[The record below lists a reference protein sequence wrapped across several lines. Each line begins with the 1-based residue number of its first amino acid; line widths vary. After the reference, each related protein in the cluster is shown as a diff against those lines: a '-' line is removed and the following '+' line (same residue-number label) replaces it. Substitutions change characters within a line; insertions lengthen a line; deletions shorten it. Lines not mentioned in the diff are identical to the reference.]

1 MNNMNEDK
9 LTPLQSVDG
18 LLTSNVTNKPLDEEV
33 FSAIDTTD
41 DQKKAI
47 RSVLQHIKNRKGI
60 PLDIVLQEIQQQY
73 SLEDIPEMNIE
84 ESVWYQLTKNE
95 RIGFQQQGFRVD
107 IINGKRV
114 KIPHL
119 SFSSDLDY
127 LDNMINR
134 IIEKIKNIK

>member
-1 MNNMNEDK
+1 MNNDDISK
-9 LTPLQSVDG
+9 PSQSIDG
-18 LLTSNVTNKPLDEEV
+18 LLTSNVTNKPLDEEI
-33 FSAIDTTD
+33 FSTIDTTD
-41 DQKKAI
+41 EQKKAI
-47 RSVLQHIKNRKGI
+47 RSVLQHIKNRKNI

-73 SLEDIPEMNIE
+73 SLEDVPEMNIE
-84 ESVWYQLTKNE
+84 ESIWYQLTKNE
-95 RIGFQQQGFRVD
+95 RIGFQKQGFRVD
-107 IINGKRV
+107 IVNGKRV

>member
-1 MNNMNEDK
+1 MNNDDISK
-9 LTPLQSVDG
+9 PLQSIDG

-33 FSAIDTTD
+33 FSTIDTTD

-47 RSVLQHIKNRKGI
+47 RSVLQHIKNRKSI
-60 PLDIVLQEIQQQY
+60 PLDIVLQEIEQQY
-73 SLEDIPEMNIE
+73 SLEDVPEMNIE
-84 ESVWYQLTKNE
+84 ESIWYQLTKNE
-95 RIGFQQQGFRVD
+95 RIGFQKQGFRVD
-107 IINGKRV
+107 IVNGKRV

-134 IIEKIKNIK
+134 IIEKIRNIK

>member
-1 MNNMNEDK
+1 MNNDISK
-9 LTPLQSVDG
+9 PLQSIDG

-33 FSAIDTTD
+33 FSSIDTTD

-47 RSVLQHIKNRKGI
+47 RSVLQHIKNRKNI
-60 PLDIVLQEIQQQY
+60 PLDIVLQEIEQQY
-73 SLEDIPEMNIE
+73 SLEDVPEMNIE
-84 ESVWYQLTKNE
+84 ESIWYQLTKNE
-95 RIGFQQQGFRVD
+95 RIGLQKQGFRID
-107 IINGKRV
+107 IVNGKRV

-134 IIEKIKNIK
+134 IVEKIKNIK